1 MSNEMQLKLIE
12 TYSMVCDLFDKN
24 PQWNF
29 IRLSNNNTPA
39 QFTDQEV
46 VTIYLFVGYYQ
57 KYSKIKEIH
66 DFTRHYLLNWFPN
79 LTSYEKFNN
88 RLNILNQ
95 IFYDISL
102 DIISNNIPVNAQ
114 FQTQMIDSLPI
125 VTCKQRNRTAKVARE
140 CVDKGFC
147 STKKMYYYGLKFHL
161 LAFRRNSMTGLTIIF
176 FPLLFLKFDKRLNR
190 FLIGLS
196 KIRISKTPLKFRSKN
211 GLCLHCFGKLAIACL
226 IFLF

>member
-12 TYSMVCDLFDKN
+12 TYSLVCDLFDKN

-29 IRLSNNNTPA
+29 IRLSNNNKST
-39 QFTDQEV
+39 QFADQEA

-66 DFTRHYLLNWFPN
+66 NFARHYLHGWFPN
-79 LTSYEKFNN
+79 LTSYKKFNN
-88 RLNILNQ
+88 RLNILNT

-102 DIISNNIPVNAQ
+102 DIISNKIPENAQ

-147 STKKMYYYGLKFHL
+147 STKKC
-161 LAFRRNSMTGLTIIF
+161 TIMV
-176 FPLLFLKFDKRLNR
+176 
-190 FLIGLS
+190 
-196 KIRISKTPLKFRSKN
+196 
-211 GLCLHCFGKLAIACL
+211 
-226 IFLF
+226 